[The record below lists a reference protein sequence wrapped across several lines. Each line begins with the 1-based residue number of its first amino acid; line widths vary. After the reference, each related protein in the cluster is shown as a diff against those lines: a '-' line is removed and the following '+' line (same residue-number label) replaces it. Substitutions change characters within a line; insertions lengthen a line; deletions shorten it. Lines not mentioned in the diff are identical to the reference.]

1 MKEKYSEYNR
11 PFWISVITAT
21 LFFIPFIVAL
31 GGKFF
36 LTADFNV
43 QQIPFYMFANESIK
57 SGNYFWSWGTDL
69 GSNFISSYSFYLLG
83 SPFFWLSTLFPAA
96 AVPYIIAPL
105 MILKHAVAAVT
116 SYAYIRQYVKNK
128 NYALIGCLLYAFSGF
143 GINNLFY
150 HFLDA
155 AAFFPLLLLSLD
167 KLVKE
172 NKKGFFALS
181 VALCAFTNYVFFFG
195 QVIFLIIY
203 FLCKL
208 LSGEYRVSVKKFAV
222 LAFESVTGFLMS
234 SVIVLPSVIDTLNNP
249 RISYTFSNI
258 KESLFYTL
266 KDYVLILKSFLL
278 PPDIQTRAS
287 IFDNRYSSTEMWLP
301 LFGLVLVAAY
311 IIHAKKRKNSLIY
324 ILGSCLFFM
333 FIPLLNSSFSLFNT
347 RFYTRWYYMLIL
359 ILALCSAKALEE
371 GYCIKRSLIF
381 MSAASFLIIP
391 IIAFFPREDG
401 VALNINSSF
410 FYTIVGI
417 ATLCYLC
424 VFVLFYKFKNHKNFQ
439 NLLIY
444 TLVAVIVVSNGLFLK
459 ESIHIS
465 EGQSYFD
472 NFIYT
477 RDKISLPDDEFY
489 RTESPTWNT
498 SLLNGTNDII
508 FWSSTVSASIFEFYT
523 GAYICRLVDSRPPAE
538 LYGLRPLL
546 SVKYIF
552 SGQRE
557 LPSNIPYGEQNNMQV
572 YENTDFIPMGFTFDY
587 YIAEDEFMA
596 LPMESRHLVLLKAI
610 VIKNNDIPFYKNM
623 IEHIPAGMLSDLS
636 VEAYKK
642 DIEDRR
648 RASCSSFVK
657 KQNAFD
663 AEITLPEDKLVFFS
677 IPYESGWFA
686 AVNGKP
692 VKIINADKGLMAIK
706 CNSGQNSI
714 AFKYVPSGFKIGLA
728 LSLLSALLL
737 MAYAFWF
744 KYKKIKLTE
753 SALSKS
759 ALLFTGASLTGA
771 FICVL
776 SLLSTVVLLFGASPS
791 IASIMTCIIA
801 FSAGLLLI
809 LAVKMCCYLAELL
822 SEIKTLS
829 PKTDDGGKGDK

>member
-1 MKEKYSEYNR
+1 MKEKYCEYSR

-31 GGKFF
+31 GGRFF
-36 LTADFNV
+36 LTADFNF

-57 SGNYFWSWGTDL
+57 SGHYFWSWGTDL

-96 AVPYIIAPL
+96 ALPYIIAPL

-116 SYAYIRQYVKNK
+116 SYAFIRQYVKDK

-150 HFLDA
+150 NHFLDV

-172 NKKGFFALS
+172 DKKGFFALS

-208 LSGEYRVSVKKFAV
+208 FSGEYRVSLKKFAM
-222 LAFESVTGFLMS
+222 LAFESITGFLMS

-249 RISYTFSNI
+249 RISSRFSGI
-258 KESLFYTL
+258 KESLFYTV

-278 PPDIQTRAS
+278 PPDIQTRPS
-287 IFDNRYSSTEMWLP
+287 IFENRYSSTEMWLP

-311 IIHAKKRKNSLIY
+311 IIYAKKRKNSLIY

-333 FIPLLNSSFSLFNT
+333 FIPLLNSSFSLFNM

-371 GYCIKRSLIF
+371 RYPIKKSFIL

-391 IIAFFPREDG
+391 VIVFFPRKDG
-401 VALNINSSF
+401 GGLNINTSF

-417 ATLCYLC
+417 CVLCYLC
-424 VFVLFYKFKNHKNFQ
+424 VYVLFYKFKNHKNFQ
-439 NLLIY
+439 NILMY
-444 TLVAVIVVSNGLFLK
+444 TLVAVIVISNGLFLK

-477 RDKISLPDDEFY
+477 RDKISLPDDKFY

-508 FWSSTVSASIFEFYT
+508 FWNSTVSSSIFEFYK
-523 GAYICRLVDSRPPAE
+523 GAYIGRWVDSSPPAE

-546 SVKYIF
+546 SVKYIL
-552 SGQRE
+552 GEKRE
-557 LPSNIPYGEQNNMQV
+557 FPNNVPYGMQNNIQV

-587 YIAEDEFMA
+587 YMTEEEYMA
-596 LPMESRHLVLLKAI
+596 LPMENRHLALLKAL
-610 VIKNNDIPFYKNM
+610 VIKDKDIPFYSDI
-623 IEHIPAGMLSDLS
+623 IEHIPADKLNDLS
-636 VEAYKK
+636 VEAYKR
-642 DIEDRR
+642 DISKRNQYV
-648 RASCSSFVK
+648 CSSFTK

-663 AEITLPEDKLVFFS
+663 AEIKLTEDKLVFFS
-677 IPYESGWFA
+677 IPYEDGWSA
-686 AVNGKP
+686 TVNGKP

-706 CNSGQNSI
+706 CNVGQNSI
-714 AFKYVPSGFKIGLA
+714 AFSYVPSGFKTGLA

-744 KYKKIKLTE
+744 KYSKIG
-753 SALSKS
+753 
-759 ALLFTGASLTGA
+759 F
-771 FICVL
+771 CVKRL
-776 SLLSTVVLLFGASPS
+776 
-791 IASIMTCIIA
+791 
-801 FSAGLLLI
+801 
-809 LAVKMCCYLAELL
+809 
-822 SEIKTLS
+822 
-829 PKTDDGGKGDK
+829 